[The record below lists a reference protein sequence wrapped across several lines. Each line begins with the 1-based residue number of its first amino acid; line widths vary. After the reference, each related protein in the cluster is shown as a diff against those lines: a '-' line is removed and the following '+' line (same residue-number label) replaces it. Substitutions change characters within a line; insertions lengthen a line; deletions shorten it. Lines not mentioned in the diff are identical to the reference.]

1 MVNNVPNKAPERVI
15 TSIEIGDTSACALS
29 IQIPGS
35 VNASPPATIAPEL
48 IMVWVTLISC
58 KEDPLKRRKTAM
70 LTTVTNT
77 VGQGRA
83 PMRKATYIELLVMTI
98 RPSRPMTNPRRVN

>member
-1 MVNNVPNKAPERVI
+1 MVNNVPNSAPERVI

-29 IQIPGS
+29 IHIPGR
-35 VNASPPATIAPEL
+35 VNARPPATIAPEL

-58 KEDPLKRRKTAM
+58 NEEPLNRRRTAI
-70 LTTVTNT
+70 LTTVTKT

-83 PMRKATYIELLVMTI
+83 PMRKETYMELLVMTI
-98 RPSRPMTNPRRVN
+98 RPSRPMMNPRRVN